1 MQCSNEGISY
11 DLDFYNFVQYPQN
24 ILKHIFQTNAY
35 LQYSNMSD
43 EKYLI
48 MFLNIAWVKKS
59 KLYAISL
66 I

>member
-48 MFLNIAWVKKS
+48 MFLNIA
-59 KLYAISL
+59 
-66 I
+66 